1 MMEQEQKNEQEEAR
15 KIALKTEAY
24 RDGLGHLQLKLGMI
38 DLNMPIEEQLKELS
52 NYHKV
57 PDVEAVKRGETQLS
71 KGYINDFFEEQVSK
85 YFQDFPHAYE
95 VLGKKSENPLENYAA
110 LGIKYYLLRG
120 ENKDEELRRQSIQA
134 YYDYLVR
141 YEEWLLKHIHNDK
154 DYSLTVSTPE
164 GYEAY
169 YDLFFKHKSIIDK
182 YNGPLDSGKLINE
195 TMRDLFPLIKT
206 LKERGLSDYLFE
218 LAVTN
223 MIVGKFQAFGYF
235 LIHMAKGG
243 QVILQTV
250 LPNATEPLGVDGI
263 YSKLCQVESELEMT
277 DEQKKTVA
285 DVKSGLEALRKK
297 YGNSSNGGCFGTLL
311 LLLSAGASGLA
322 MMFAFI
328 L

>member
-1 MMEQEQKNEQEEAR
+1 MEQEQKNEQEEAR

-38 DLNMPIEEQLKELS
+38 DLNMPIEEQLKDLS

-57 PDVEAVKRGETQLS
+57 PDVESVKRGETQLS
-71 KGYINDFFEEQVSK
+71 KGNINDFFEEQVSK
-85 YFQDFPHAYE
+85 YFQEFPHAYE
-95 VLGKKSENPLENYAA
+95 VLGEKSENPMENYAA

-120 ENKDEELRRQSIQA
+120 ESKDEEFRRLSIQA
-134 YYDYLVR
+134 YYDYLVK
-141 YEEWLLKHIHNDK
+141 YEEWLLKHVHNNK
-154 DYSLTVSTPE
+154 AYSLTVSTPE

-169 YDLFFKHKSIIDK
+169 YDLYIKHKSIIDK
-182 YNGPLDSGKLINE
+182 YNGPLDSGKLIND
-195 TMRDLFPLIKT
+195 TMKDLFPLIKT

-223 MIVGKFQAFGYF
+223 MIVGKFKAFGYF

-250 LPNATEPLGVDGI
+250 LPNATDPLGVDGI
-263 YSKLCQVESELEMT
+263 YSKLCQVESELEMIE
-277 DEQKKTVA
+277 EQKKTMA
-285 DVKSGLEALRKK
+285 DVKSGLEALRKN
-297 YGNSSNGGCFGTLL
+297 YGNSSNGGCFGMLL

>member
-1 MMEQEQKNEQEEAR
+1 MMEQEQKNNQEEAR

-24 RDGLGHLQLKLGMI
+24 HNGLGHFQLKLGMI
-38 DLNMPIEEQLKELS
+38 DQNMPVEEQLKELS

-57 PDVEAVKRGETQLS
+57 PDVDAVKRGETQLS
-71 KGYINDFFEEQVSK
+71 KGYINDFFEKQVSK
-85 YFQDFPHAYE
+85 YFQEFPHAYE
-95 VLGKKSENPLENYAA
+95 VLGEKSENPMENYAA

-120 ENKDEELRRQSIQA
+120 ESKDEELRHLSIQA

-169 YDLFFKHKSIIDK
+169 YDLYLKHKSIMDK
-182 YNGPLDSGKLINE
+182 YNGPLDSGKIINE
-195 TMRDLFPLIKT
+195 TMSDLFPLIKT
-206 LKERGLSDYLFE
+206 LKEKGVSDYLFE

-223 MIVGKFQAFGYF
+223 MIIGKFQAFGYF
-235 LIHMAKGG
+235 LINMAKGG

-250 LPNATEPLGVDGI
+250 LPNATAPIGVDGI

-277 DEQKKTVA
+277 EEQKKTVV
-285 DVKSGLEALRKK
+285 DIKSGLEALRKN
-297 YGNSSNGGCFGTLL
+297 YGNSSNGGCLGMLL
-311 LLLSAGASGLA
+311 LLLSAGASGLT
-322 MMFAFI
+322 MMLALI